1 MKSNM
6 RPFLIAL
13 ICTWMSLSL
22 SSTVATARTVDNVQW
37 GQPSDGVQMF
47 LSSIDSNGSDLQL
60 SFRNVGDHDVTLN
73 LGAMIA
79 NGDVQLP
86 NYVSLIFTDAQGRTR
101 VFKFADKKH
110 SGVAGR
116 LDDYVVP
123 LRVGSMYTLKL
134 SLNQFW
140 CPETKELEI
149 PLLPGKN
156 QFTAQFHGSGARLVN
171 LDMPA
176 IKLMN
181 FWLGKVESNTITIE
195 R

>member
-1 MKSNM
+1 MTLSM
-6 RPFLIAL
+6 RPFIIAV
-13 ICTWMSLSL
+13 ICAWMSLSL
-22 SSTVATARTVDNVQW
+22 SATVATARTVDNVHS
-37 GQPSDGVQMF
+37 GQPSDGVQMT
-47 LSSIDSNGSDLQL
+47 LSSIDANSSDLQL

-73 LGAMIA
+73 LGAIMA
-79 NGDVQLP
+79 NGKVQLP

-101 VFKFADKKH
+101 VFKFADKTH
-110 SGVAGR
+110 PGVAGR

-123 LRVGSMYTLKL
+123 LRVGSVYTLKL

-140 CPETKELEI
+140 CRETKEMEI

-156 QFTAQFHGSGARLVN
+156 QLTAQFQGGGAKLVN
-171 LDMPA
+171 SDMPA

-181 FWLGKVESNTITIE
+181 FWLGEVESNTITIE

>member
-1 MKSNM
+1 MKLNM
-6 RPFLIAL
+6 RPFLIAV

-22 SSTVATARTVDNVQW
+22 SATVATAQTVDNVQS
-37 GQPSDGVQMF
+37 GQPSDGVQMV
-47 LSSIDSNGSDLQL
+47 LSSIDPNGSDLQL

-73 LGAMIA
+73 LGVMMA
-79 NGDVQLP
+79 NGNVQLP
-86 NYVSLIFTDAQGRTR
+86 SYVSLIFTDAKSQTR

-110 SGVAGR
+110 PGVAGR

-123 LRVGSMYTLKL
+123 LRAGSVYMLKL
-134 SLNQFW
+134 SLNQFS
-140 CPETKELEI
+140 CQETKEFEI

-156 QFTAQFHGSGARLVN
+156 QLTAQFQGSGARFAN
-171 LDMPA
+171 LDMAA

-181 FWLGKVESNTITIE
+181 FWFGRVESNTLTIE